1 MYKDQCLVCAWLC
14 SGLAIRASMD
24 CVTSQRQLG
33 PPAPPRAV
41 RICMH
46 SETASKGSDVVRPAW
61 DTRSTT
67 PILPVSAVGDDDE
80 DEDGARLESA
90 HYAHAAADVP
100 RTDMLSALMLHLRPP
115 FCLLRV
121 YLSQMAHG
129 SSLDSGLAQSSAS
142 TRGSQWCI

>member
-1 MYKDQCLVCAWLC
+1 
-14 SGLAIRASMD
+14 
-24 CVTSQRQLG
+24 
-33 PPAPPRAV
+33 
-41 RICMH
+41 MH

-80 DEDGARLESA
+80 DGAWLESV

-100 RTDMLSALMLHLRPP
+100 RTDMLSALMLHLHPP